1 MSKLFFTSSFIQLKH
16 HTMKKQITSFFIAL
30 IPFFLLAL
38 SPKPPFIDRFTLV
51 TDESWEV
58 SKAQTTFGEYPLSKE
73 ALLAAKSELKGGNAN
88 AVVANI
94 YGGSTLIEGAKPIWL
109 TKRASNKYESRQLK
123 KVFMLRNNVMQ
134 TASIKINCDDVARLY
149 INGQL
154 IVGKELIG
162 ATNLN
167 WLELER
173 AQQLSAY
180 YYDRIFTYD
189 IKPFLIAGALNT
201 IIVEVASEPV
211 DGGHAYV
218 CAKLDVDFI
227 QNTIALKPEIK
238 PTAKPE
244 KKPVIAPK
252 KPVEKIV
259 TAPKKEVKETT
270 PSVIKPIENEPIVQL
285 KPIVEPQPN
294 IFKTSND
301 LKADKLKVG
310 DIFEL
315 GNIFFKAD
323 DAALNGE
330 AQATLL
336 ELATFLK
343 ANSNFKIEIGG
354 HTNLIPTTEYAY
366 ALSSKRAK
374 SVMVFL
380 MENGISADKLAFKG
394 YGKSKPKLGEKTA
407 EANQKNQRVEVKI
420 LAK

>member
-1 MSKLFFTSSFIQLKH
+1 
-16 HTMKKQITSFFIAL
+16 MKKQITILFLGL
-30 IPFFLLAL
+30 IPFFLSAF
-38 SPKPPFIDRFTLV
+38 SPKPPFVDRFTLV

-109 TKRASNKYESRQLK
+109 TKQARNKYESRQLK

-154 IVGKELIG
+154 ILGKELSG

-173 AQQLSAY
+173 VQQLSAY

-201 IIVEVASEPV
+201 IIIEVASEAI

-227 QNTIALKPEIK
+227 QNTIALKPTVK
-238 PTAKPE
+238 PAQPE
-244 KKPVIAPK
+244 KKPAVAPK
-252 KPVEKIV
+252 KPIEKIV
-259 TAPKKEVKETT
+259 AVPKKEVKETT
-270 PSVIKPIENEPIVQL
+270 SRIDGTISSVIKPIENEPIVQP

-343 ANSNFKIEIGG
+343 ANSSFKIEIGG
-354 HTNLIPTTEYAY
+354 HTNLIPTNEYAY